1 MQRLLRLA
9 ALALYFAISGGAHAQ
24 TYPSKPILLIVPFAP
39 GGSSELLS
47 RLVGQKLTESL
58 GQQVVVENRPGGA
71 GNIAMETVAHA
82 RPDGYTLIL
91 GHIGTLAVNPAMFA
105 KLPYDPIKDFAP
117 VSLIAAVPNIV
128 AVHPQVPA
136 KNLKELLELARAKP
150 GSINYGSAG
159 NGSAGHLAFEYLK
172 QVSKTDFVHV
182 PYKGTGPMMT
192 DLIAGQTQATFTGAP
207 PLIPQIKQ
215 GKLRALAVG
224 SAKRIPSLPD
234 VPTVAESGFPG
245 FETAQWYGILAPAA
259 TPPELVKKLSAEIAK
274 ALKRPE
280 VHDRLA
286 ADGTVVIGSTPEEF
300 AAHIRKE
307 MAHWGEV
314 VKQAKIRAE

>member
-1 MQRLLRLA
+1 MQRLMRLA
-9 ALALYFAISGGAHAQ
+9 ALALFFAISGGAHAQ
-24 TYPSKPILLIVPFAP
+24 TYPNKPILLIVPFAP

-47 RLVGQKLTESL
+47 RLVGQKLTESM

-128 AVHPQVPA
+128 TVNPQVPA
-136 KNLKELLELARAKP
+136 KNLKELLDLARAKP
-150 GSINYGSAG
+150 GTINYGSAG

-172 QVSKTDFVHV
+172 QVSQTDFVHI

-234 VPTVAESGFPG
+234 VPTVAESGYPG
-245 FETAQWYGILAPAA
+245 FETSQWYGILAPAA
-259 TPPELVKKLSAEIAK
+259 TPPEVVKKLSAEIAK
-274 ALKRPE
+274 AMKRPE

-286 ADGTVVIGSTPEEF
+286 ADGTVLIGSTPEEF

-307 MAHWGEV
+307 MKHWGEV
-314 VKQAKIRAE
+314 VKTAKIRAE